1 MGRAWV
7 AACCAALALS
17 GCSANYNTAFRIRQ
31 IDPSSS
37 AIVVDAKQRA
47 LLTSLVPRNANG
59 PPNPQAI
66 RRFCSEPSPDVYSVI
81 AQALG
86 AGGSFGQTADP
97 ASIEAAFNLAF
108 STAEQGST
116 IPRTQTVN
124 MLREMMFRT
133 CERYLSGG
141 YDEVELS
148 TQAARDQR
156 IMVSILAIEQLTG
169 AVAPRPVVIGA
180 TGSSSAGATGEAIV
194 RLDNARKARDDAN
207 AALRTAQTAYDSE
220 NGTDKVCDAI
230 KGKAEADLTDPQKAK
245 VEPCKQKREALDTA
259 KSKQTEA
266 AATYQE
272 LSNLARTG
280 GVMAATSIE
289 ADAKGGLDRAG
300 DQSVTAV
307 AATVQAIVAM
317 NMRDSTETLLFCQR
331 YLRQKPE
338 GLDSS
343 HYSEVATTC
352 LEFMKTYIESEGDRL
367 KLLTGEIA
375 RAADRQVL
383 LVNTR
388 FDAFWRVN
396 SGIFATAEGRN
407 TFANRVAGLL
417 GVADRGKDQCFRTAT
432 SQDAVKACFEKLP
445 NRVAAILTP
454 GD

>member
-17 GCSANYNTAFRIRQ
+17 GCSANYNTAFRMRQ

-47 LLTSLVPRNANG
+47 LLTSLVPRNADG
-59 PPNPQAI
+59 TPNPQAI

-116 IPRTQTVN
+116 IPRTQTIN

-141 YDEVELS
+141 YDEIELS

-180 TGSSSAGATGEAIV
+180 TGTSGVGATGEAIV
-194 RLDNARKARDDAN
+194 RLDNARKARDDAS
-207 AALRTAQTAYDSE
+207 AAFRTAQTAYDSE

-230 KGKAEADLTDPQKAK
+230 KGKAESDLTDAQKAK
-245 VEPCKQKREALDTA
+245 VEPCKQMREALDTA
-259 KSKQTEA
+259 KSKQTET

-280 GVMAATSIE
+280 GVLAATSIE
-289 ADAKGGLDRAG
+289 ASAPGGLDRAG
-300 DQSVTAV
+300 GASVTAV
-307 AATVQAIVAM
+307 AATVEAIVAL
-317 NMRDSTETLLFCQR
+317 NHRDSTETLLFCHR
-331 YLRQKPE
+331 YLRKKPE
-338 GLDSS
+338 GVDEPE
-343 HYSEVATTC
+343 YRAVAEKC
-352 LEFMKTYIESEGDRL
+352 AKYMETYVESQGLQLMEQVSAARARREASTASYFEKFWLL
-367 KLLTGEIA
+367 KSTALSTQEQRRTFVQSLNLGTGEIMIK
-375 RAADRQVL
+375 QC
-383 LVNTR
+383 
-388 FDAFWRVN
+388 FIDAGSREQLMKCF
-396 SGIFATAEGRN
+396 
-407 TFANRVAGLL
+407 AGLNYETQKDL
-417 GVADRGKDQCFRTAT
+417 SEGK
-432 SQDAVKACFEKLP
+432 
-445 NRVAAILTP
+445 
-454 GD
+454 

>member
-1 MGRAWV
+1 M
-7 AACCAALALS
+7 
-17 GCSANYNTAFRIRQ
+17 RQ

-47 LLTSLVPRNANG
+47 LLTSLVPRKADG
-59 PPNPQAI
+59 TPDPQAI

-194 RLDNARKARDDAN
+194 RLDNARKTRDDAS

-230 KGKAEADLTDPQKAK
+230 KGKAEADLTDAQKAK

-280 GVMAATSIE
+280 GVMAATSTE
-289 ADAKGGLDRAG
+289 ADAEGGLDRAG

-317 NMRDSTETLLFCQR
+317 NLRDSTETLLFCHS
-331 YLRQKPE
+331 YLRKKPA
-338 GLDSS
+338 GLSPAAYEAVS
-343 HYSEVATTC
+343 AKC
-352 LEFMKTYIESEGDRL
+352 LDFMLKYVEAESNRL
-367 KLLTGEIA
+367 RILTGEIA
-375 RAADRQVL
+375 TAAQTQTSLDDTLFEGFWKGNSASFATQAGRDAFISRITPLTGLADR
-383 LVNTR
+383 
-388 FDAFWRVN
+388 
-396 SGIFATAEGRN
+396 
-407 TFANRVAGLL
+407 
-417 GVADRGKDQCFRTAT
+417 K
-432 SQDAVKACFEKLP
+432 KLP
-445 NRVAAILTP
+445 CFKTAATKEAVRPCFVDLPNSLKQKLIP